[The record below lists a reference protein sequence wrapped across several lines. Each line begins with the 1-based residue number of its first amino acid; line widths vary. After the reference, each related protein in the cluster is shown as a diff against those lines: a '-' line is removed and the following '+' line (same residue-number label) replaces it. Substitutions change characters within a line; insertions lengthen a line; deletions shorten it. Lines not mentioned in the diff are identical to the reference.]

1 MFRYRIESQDGTL
14 VYLKQV
20 GNGYGYSF
28 SRNYYKAI
36 LFDSREE
43 AEKIAI
49 AVNHGIQYGY
59 CRVVQEM
66 SEQLF

>member
-1 MFRYRIESQDGTL
+1 MFKYRIQSQDGAL

-28 SRNYYKAI
+28 SRNYHKAI
-36 LFDSREE
+36 LFDNREE
-43 AEKIAI
+43 AEKVAI
-49 AVNHGIQYGY
+49 AVNHGTKYGY